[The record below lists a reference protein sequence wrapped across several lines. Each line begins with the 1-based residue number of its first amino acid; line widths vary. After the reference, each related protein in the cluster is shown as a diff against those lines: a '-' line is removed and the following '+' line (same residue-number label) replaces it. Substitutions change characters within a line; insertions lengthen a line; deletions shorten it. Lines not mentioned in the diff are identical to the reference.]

1 MYEVTVM
8 HSRECQLAAPFLTEV
23 CLIYDGVLVSGIQ
36 QSDSIYICVYIFFF
50 QILFYYRLVQ
60 DTEHSSLC
68 YAVGPSCLFYVSSV
82 YLLIPDCH
90 SILPHHPLVD
100 S

>member
-36 QSDSIYICVYIFFF
+36 QSDSVMHMCVYMYICIYVYICILF
-50 QILFYYRLVQ
+50 QILFYY
-60 DTEHSSLC
+60 
-68 YAVGPSCLFYVSSV
+68 G
-82 YLLIPDCH
+82 LL
-90 SILPHHPLVD
+90 
-100 S
+100 